1 MKRRQGLG
9 RSAPVWQKAGMR
21 STYRADVPAERVA
34 SAPPTP
40 RAGGRGRRWLL
51 LLVTALAPLAAL
63 AVPGEGTAEP
73 ALETRYPYDPAC
85 PWGRLANGRGMIT
98 RCIGEEEARALL
110 AGGTLTLQSGAAIQ
124 IPPTTSARDAIAG
137 TSPTTATSPAPA
149 APESGPAAPAGTEP
163 TAGATDEKAATDDS
177 GGKPETAPATPP
189 PEAPPAKPVRV
200 EVGPI
205 LPEDGD
211 VSIGKLDKP
220 IDRYR
225 ACVEQ
230 NGGLQGATG
239 EVRVHFLVRGE
250 RSRAE
255 GVEVTQFRGVT
266 KQAAQCIADVV
277 DRRPTG
283 TPSQP
288 IVGATLVFKLSS

>member
-1 MKRRQGLG
+1 
-9 RSAPVWQKAGMR
+9 MR
-21 STYRADVPAERVA
+21 STSRADVPAERVT

-40 RAGGRGRRWLL
+40 RVGGGGRRWPL

-63 AVPGEGTAEP
+63 AVPGEGAADP

-98 RCIGEEEARALL
+98 RCLGEEEARALL
-110 AGGTLTLQSGAAIQ
+110 AGGTLTLQSGAAVQ
-124 IPPTTSARDAIAG
+124 IPPTTSSGDAPPS
-137 TSPTTATSPAPA
+137 TSSPATAPPGAASPA
-149 APESGPAAPAGTEP
+149 A
-163 TAGATDEKAATDDS
+163 AGAGEGAGDASDKGSGAATD
-177 GGKPETAPATPP
+177 GAPATTPEKPEPATPVDPP
-189 PEAPPAKPVRV
+189 PSEAPRVKPVRV

-205 LPEDGD
+205 LPDDGD

-230 NGGLQGATG
+230 NGGLQGAAG

-255 GVEVTQFRGVT
+255 GVEVSQFRGVT